1 MGLGLLH
8 EGWATSGSPPRLA
21 FRKHTTRKNAYRFSL
36 DGEDGLMGVHGDN
49 GTYDYATKLGT
60 MYVYVDVARL
70 SPGSP
75 RRYGISTAELLG
87 R

>member
-1 MGLGLLH
+1 MLIDF
-8 EGWATSGSPPRLA
+8 P
-21 FRKHTTRKNAYRFSL
+21 L

-75 RRYGISTAELLG
+75 RPHGISTAELLG

>member
-1 MGLGLLH
+1 
-8 EGWATSGSPPRLA
+8 
-21 FRKHTTRKNAYRFSL
+21 
-36 DGEDGLMGVHGDN
+36 MGVHGDN